1 MHFRPAGHTSLVLRG
16 PDASPCPESRNLKA
30 GLAGRGPER
39 DRRAALLAEA
49 GVEARL
55 LPDAVPDALLASLQ
69 VLFVAGLPE
78 GEARDLATRARA
90 LGVLVNVEDVLPL
103 CDFHVPAIVRRGDL
117 LLTASTGGQVPGLA
131 RALRETLADQ
141 FGPEWTGAAEGTGHG
156 PRQMALRRAFAGA
169 KFPRMCAS
177 MIARM
182 GWL

>member
-1 MHFRPAGHTSLVLRG
+1 MLPLVLN
-16 PDASPCPESRNLKA
+16 PVNLKV

-55 LPDAVPDALLASLQ
+55 LPEDVSDDTLAFLQ
-69 VLFVAGLPE
+69 VLFVAGLSDS
-78 GEARDLATRARA
+78 EARDLAVRARA

-131 RALRETLADQ
+131 RALRESLADQ
-141 FGPEWTGAAEGTGHG
+141 FGPEWTIRLKELGMARAKWRSEGLS
-156 PRQMALRRAFAGA
+156 PREVSHNVREL
-169 KFPRMCAS
+169 
-177 MIARM
+177 IVRM

>member
-1 MHFRPAGHTSLVLRG
+1 MLPLVLN
-16 PDASPCPESRNLKA
+16 PVNLKA
-30 GLAGRGPER
+30 GLAGLGPER

-55 LPDAVPDALLASLQ
+55 LPADASDEVLGGLQ
-69 VLFVAGLPE
+69 LLFVAGLPE
-78 GEARDLATRARA
+78 GEARHLATRARG

-131 RALRETLADQ
+131 RVLRECLADQ
-141 FGPEWTGAAEGTGHG
+141 FGPEWTARLKELGAARAKWRAQGLS
-156 PRQMALRRAFAGA
+156 PREVSHQVRELI
-169 KFPRMCAS
+169 S
-177 MIARM
+177 RM

>member
-1 MHFRPAGHTSLVLRG
+1 MLPLVLN
-16 PDASPCPESRNLKA
+16 PTNLKA
-30 GLAGRGPER
+30 GLVGQGPAR

-49 GVEARL
+49 GVEVRL
-55 LPDAVPDALLASLQ
+55 LPQPVPDDLLASLQ

-90 LGVLVNVEDVLPL
+90 FGVLVNVEDVLPL
-103 CDFHVPAIVRRGDL
+103 CDFHVPAIVRRGEL

-131 RALRETLADQ
+131 RALREALADQ
-141 FGPEWTGAAEGTGHG
+141 FGPEWTARLKELGQA
-156 PRQMALRRAFAGA
+156 RAKWRSQGLSSGEVSQNV
-169 KFPRMCAS
+169 RE

>member
-1 MHFRPAGHTSLVLRG
+1 MLPLVLN
-16 PDASPCPESRNLKA
+16 PANLKT

-49 GVEARL
+49 GVEVRL
-55 LPDAVPDALLASLQ
+55 LPEPVPDDLLASLQ
-69 VLFVAGLPE
+69 VLFVAGIPE
-78 GEARDLATRARA
+78 GEARDIAARARA
-90 LGVLVNVEDVLPL
+90 KGVLVNVEDVMPL
-103 CDFHVPAIVRRGDL
+103 CDFHVPAMVRRGEL

-141 FGPEWTGAAEGTGHG
+141 FGPEWSLRLKELGLARAKWRSQGLS
-156 PRQMALRRAFAGA
+156 PREVSQNVRE
-169 KFPRMCAS
+169 

>member
-1 MHFRPAGHTSLVLRG
+1 VNLR
-16 PDASPCPESRNLKA
+16 A

-49 GVEARL
+49 GVETRI
-55 LPDAVPDALLASLQ
+55 LPDPVPDDVLASLQ

-78 GEARDLATRARA
+78 GEARDLAVRARA
-90 LGVLVNVEDVLPL
+90 ARVLVNVEDVLPL

-131 RALRETLADQ
+131 RAMRESLADQ
-141 FGPEWTGAAEGTGHG
+141 FGPEWTVRLKELGAARAKWRSEGLSPAEVSHNV
-156 PRQMALRRAFAGA
+156 REL
-169 KFPRMCAS
+169 
-177 MIARM
+177 IVRM

>member
-1 MHFRPAGHTSLVLRG
+1 MLPLVLN
-16 PDASPCPESRNLKA
+16 PVNLKT
-30 GLAGRGPER
+30 GLAGRGEAR

-55 LPDAVPDALLASLQ
+55 LPETVPDAMLEGLQ

-78 GEARDLATRARA
+78 GEARLLATRARA

-103 CDFHVPAIVRRGDL
+103 CDFHVPAMVRRGEL

-131 RALRETLADQ
+131 RRLRETLAEE
-141 FGPEWTGAAEGTGHG
+141 FGPEWTARLKELGLA
-156 PRQMALRRAFAGA
+156 RARWRADGLTPGEVSA
-169 KFPRMCAS
+169 NVREL
-177 MIARM
+177 IARM